1 MLSLYRL
8 KSESSG
14 GNRLR
19 YADRFSAA
27 VEHELRNSDFD
38 AKIISVGMDAGY
50 DNNEISDITACHDT
64 FEEYNGGE
72 GDIECTH

>member
-50 DNNEISDITACHDT
+50 DNNEI
-64 FEEYNGGE
+64 
-72 GDIECTH
+72 